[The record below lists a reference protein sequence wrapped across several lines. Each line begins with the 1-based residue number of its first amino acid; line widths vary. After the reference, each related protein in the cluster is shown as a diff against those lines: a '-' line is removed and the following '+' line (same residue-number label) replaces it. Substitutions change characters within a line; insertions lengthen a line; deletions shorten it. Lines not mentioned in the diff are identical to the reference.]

1 MALFLSDRVR
11 PDAVA
16 MLALGACVLGGL
28 VKPDDAFEGFASSAV
43 VTVAAVLI
51 IGRAFEVTGA
61 AGLLLRATVPDSR
74 VFIVQFAALLLVA
87 AGLSA
92 FMNNIAALAIVMPA
106 GLAIAQRHKVSPSV
120 VLMPLAFAAILG
132 GMTTLIGTPAN
143 LILSSVLEDTLG
155 QPFGLFSM
163 TPVAGPVALAGVAYL
178 AFVGWRL
185 TPRRIAAGPSGR
197 RPARVFE
204 LVVGLG
210 SAHDSAPIGEV
221 RARLRE
227 AGGVLLARLRGGE
240 RISCAPRDRLEAGDR
255 LLVISRHDPWT
266 LAAETGLSPLRRRD
280 ARPGATTTWVT
291 VAHGSVL
298 EGMPHGDVEARSGG
312 ALAVVAAGPRA
323 ARLRQ
328 PMASLLIQPGD
339 QLWLHGPA
347 AAVDTLARQARLIEV
362 EREPSPPVSRR
373 PAFVA
378 VMIFIL
384 SILAIS
390 LGVPAAAGFAAAALA
405 IALLRLIPGE
415 DIYRAIDWQ
424 VVVLLAAMI
433 PIGRAFQDSGA
444 SQIAAG
450 WLAELLSY
458 GSAALALGG
467 LCFASMLFSAFMNN
481 VTTAVVMGQVGAQ
494 AANALG
500 LPVEAALIAV
510 LIGTSCDFLTPIGH
524 QNNLV
529 VMRPGG
535 YRFSD
540 YPRMGAPLT
549 LLVIITTALML
560 DLIYL

>member
-11 PDAVA
+11 ADAVA
-16 MLALGACVLGGL
+16 LLALGACVVVGL
-28 VKPDDAFEGFASSAV
+28 VRPDNAFEGFASSAV
-43 VTVAAVLI
+43 ITVAAVLV

-61 AGLLLRATVPDSR
+61 AELLLRATVPASR

-87 AGLSA
+87 AFLSA

-106 GLAIAQRHKVSPSV
+106 GLAIAQRHKTSPSV

-143 LILSSVLEDTLG
+143 LILSSVLEDNVG

-163 TPVAGPVALAGVAYL
+163 TAVAGPVALAGVAYL
-178 AFVGWRL
+178 AFIGWRL
-185 TPRRIAAGPSGR
+185 TPRRVPAGRAGR

-204 LVVGLG
+204 LVVALG
-210 SAHDSAPIGEV
+210 SAHDGARIADV
-221 RARLRE
+221 RARLRA

-240 RISCAPRDRLEAGDR
+240 RIGCAPADRLAPGDR
-255 LLVISRHDPWT
+255 LLVISRNDPWT
-266 LAAETGLSPLRRRD
+266 LAAETGLAPLRRRD

-298 EGMPHGDVEARSGG
+298 EGQPHGDVEARSGG
-312 ALAVVAAGPRA
+312 DLAVIAAGPRA

-328 PMASLLIQPGD
+328 PLASLLIQPGD
-339 QLWLHGPA
+339 QLWLHGNA
-347 AAVDTLARQARLIEV
+347 AAVDQLARQARLIEV

-373 PAFVA
+373 PAA
-378 VMIFIL
+378 LTIGIFLL
-384 SILAIS
+384 SIAAIS
-390 LGVPAAAGFAAAALA
+390 AGVAPAIGFAGGALA
-405 IALLRLIPGE
+405 IALLRLLPGE
-415 DIYRAIDWQ
+415 DIYRSVDWQ

-433 PIGRAFQDSGA
+433 PIGRAFEEAGA
-444 SQIAAG
+444 SQVAAT
-450 WLAELLSY
+450 WLADVLSH
-458 GSAALALGG
+458 GSPFWVFAG

-481 VTTAVVMGQVGAQ
+481 VATAIVMGQVGAQ
-494 AANALG
+494 AAGVLG
-500 LPVEAALIAV
+500 VPVEAALIAV

-549 LLVIITTALML
+549 LLVILMTALML
-560 DLIYL
+560 DMVYF

>member
-16 MLALGACVLGGL
+16 LLALGACVIAGL
-28 VKPDDAFEGFASSAV
+28 VRPEDAFAGFSSSAV
-43 VTVAAVLI
+43 VTVAAVLV

-61 AGLLLRATVPDSR
+61 AGLLLRATVPASR
-74 VFIVQFAALLLVA
+74 LFLIQFGALLLIS

-106 GLAIAQRHKVSPSV
+106 GLAMAQRHRTSPSV
-120 VLMPLAFAAILG
+120 VLMPLAFASILG

-143 LILSSVLEDTLG
+143 LILSSVLEDTRG

-163 TPVAGPVALAGVAYL
+163 TAVAGPVALAGIAYL
-178 AFVGWRL
+178 AFLGWRL
-185 TPRRIAAGPSGR
+185 TPRRVPAEPTGR
-197 RPARVFE
+197 RPVRVFE
-204 LVVGLG
+204 LVVALG
-210 SAHDSAPIGEV
+210 SAHDGARVGDV
-221 RARLRE
+221 RAQLR
-227 AGGVLLARLRGGE
+227 AGGGVLLARLRGGE
-240 RISCAPRDRLEAGDR
+240 RIGCAPDDRLAPGDR
-255 LLVISRHDPWT
+255 LLVISRQDPWA
-266 LAAETGLSPLRRRD
+266 LAAATGLAPLRRRD

-298 EGMPHGDVEARSGG
+298 EGLPHGDVEARSGG

-328 PMASLLIQPGD
+328 PLASLLVQPGD

-347 AAVDTLARQARLIEV
+347 AAVDALARQARLIEV

-373 PAFVA
+373 PAA
-378 VMIFIL
+378 MAIAIFLLAIA
-384 SILAIS
+384 AIS
-390 LGVPAAAGFAAAALA
+390 LGVPPAAGFTGAALA
-405 IALLRLIPGE
+405 IALLRLLPGE
-415 DIYRAIDWQ
+415 DIYRSVDWQ

-433 PIGRAFQDSGA
+433 PIGRAFEETGA
-444 SQIAAG
+444 SQMAAS
-450 WLAELLSY
+450 WLADILAH
-458 GSAALALGG
+458 GTPAVALGG

-481 VTTAVVMGQVGAQ
+481 VATAVVMGQVGAQ
-494 AANALG
+494 AANTLG
-500 LPVEAALIAV
+500 LPIEAALVAV

-535 YRFSD
+535 YRFAD

-549 LLVIITTALML
+549 LLVIVTTALML
-560 DLIYL
+560 DVVYL